1 MPFPKTKVLLKNRL
15 EGHEEFAGASEKYN
29 WDFIYVLMEIVSKN
43 RQMAAPKQ
51 SEAILQNIQ
60 TILAQIRK
68 PRRCMQFNIVIPGN
82 ALVLQ
87 L

>member
-1 MPFPKTKVLLKNRL
+1 
-15 EGHEEFAGASEKYN
+15 
-29 WDFIYVLMEIVSKN
+29 MEIVSKN

-68 PRRCMQFNIVIPGN
+68 SRRCMQFNIVIPGN